1 MVGSIA
7 VSEGKTYVI
16 LACVANGFKGWGL
29 GAQNTTQKA
38 ISIVFCVSAIRH
50 DSSLSKFPKQK

>member
-16 LACVANGFKGWGL
+16 LACVANVVTPLEISMAFSHTAPIWIFPGGDYFCL
-29 GAQNTTQKA
+29 GYL
-38 ISIVFCVSAIRH
+38 
-50 DSSLSKFPKQK
+50 LSDES